1 MNILCKFLILITP
14 KYIKKF
20 VLSRIVQSINI
31 KLMEEWSNKTMIP
44 LHQKIENI
52 ESEIEKIK
60 EKLECK

>member
-31 KLMEEWSNKTMIP
+31 KLMEESSNKTMIP